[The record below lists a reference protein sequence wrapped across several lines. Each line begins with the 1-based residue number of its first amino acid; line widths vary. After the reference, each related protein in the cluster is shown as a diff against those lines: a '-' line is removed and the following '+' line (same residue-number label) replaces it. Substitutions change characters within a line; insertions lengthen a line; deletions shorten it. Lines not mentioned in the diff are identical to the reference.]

1 MWFWVWTLLIVG
13 SLVGAFFLAR
23 YLWRS
28 AKGLMEELGRASARL
43 AESSERLQ
51 ELSDRA
57 REAAATQHAGPSL
70 FDDVTIHYQRVD
82 AQRAARGRGGST
94 STTEARGS
102 VRFRGCRYLPSTA
115 GLPLWPPGPR
125 RIGHIRTAP
134 RISTAS

>member
-57 REAAATQHAGPSL
+57 REAAATRHAGPSL

-82 AQRAARGRGGST
+82 AQRAARAGRRQACR
-94 STTEARGS
+94 ARH
-102 VRFRGCRYLPSTA
+102 VVTWQKWKHFND
-115 GLPLWPPGPR
+115 
-125 RIGHIRTAP
+125 
-134 RISTAS
+134 